1 MGLLQAKQPERDKVG
16 IGPAGLVGTI
26 CFGTPFPAAS
36 FAQDASQSAAD
47 KAIFHAECRT
57 VAVLEVFKPAPQRPV
72 HVRDDLGHAMPRGP
86 LGLRP
91 DRVSELLAAL
101 TPRPATASLK
111 VVAEKVKATVAFVHQ
126 PRLGRVQRQA

>member
-16 IGPAGLVGTI
+16 IGPAGLVGAI

-36 FAQDASQSAAD
+36 FTQDASQPAAD
-47 KAIFHAECRT
+47 KAIFHAECRA

-72 HVRDDLGHAMPRGP
+72 HVGDDLGHAVPRGS

-91 DRVSELLAAL
+91 DRVPEFLAAL
-101 TPRPATASLK
+101 ASRPALAGLK
-111 VVAEKVKATVAFVHQ
+111 VVAE
-126 PRLGRVQRQA
+126 